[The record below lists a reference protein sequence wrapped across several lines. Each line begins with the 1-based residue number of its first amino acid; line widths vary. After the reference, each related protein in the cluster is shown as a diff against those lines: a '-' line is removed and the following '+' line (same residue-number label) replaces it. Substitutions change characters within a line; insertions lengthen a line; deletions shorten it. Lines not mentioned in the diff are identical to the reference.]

1 MKLPKTI
8 KIKKC
13 RLCKSAKLKKIFSFG
28 NFYVSNFVEKKKI
41 KNSIKAPLELVY
53 CKNCDLLQ
61 LKHSAPQELLYRGFY
76 WYRSGVTSTM
86 IKGLKDIYSAGKKIA
101 KLKKN
106 DVVLDIGANDGTLL
120 KFFKKDGIKTLG
132 CEPAKNL
139 TSELKKN
146 CDLNNRNI
154 KTYNFGL
161 SNINSE
167 SKIWYSNKNK
177 MGGSAIFDKNDP
189 ELKKYDTKNINK
201 EKIFIKKLVDILDI
215 KNEKILVK
223 IDVERHEKKVLEGM
237 EKIILQNGIIMQIE
251 ISDLQKE
258 SVFNY
263 LKKMNLRWINTIR
276 HDHYFTN
283 E

>member
-1 MKLPKTI
+1 MI
-8 KIKKC
+8 KRVFFIN
-13 RLCKSAKLKKIFSFG
+13 KIQIIELSFG
-28 NFYVSNFVEKKKI
+28 KI
-41 KNSIKAPLELVY
+41 EIDLSQSIDREIYL
-53 CKNCDLLQ
+53 N
-61 LKHSAPQELLYRGFY
+61 GFY
-76 WYRSGVTSTM
+76 EKEQL
-86 IKGLKDIYSAGKKIA
+86 IFLEKICN
-101 KLKKN
+101 KN
-106 DVVLDIGANDGTLL
+106 KVSHFLDIGANIGYYSLFFNNIKNIYAFEPNKDNFL
-120 KFFKKDGIKTLG
+120 K
-132 CEPAKNL
+132 
-139 TSELKKN
+139 LKKN

-161 SNINSE
+161 SNLNSE
-167 SKIWYSNKNK
+167 SEIWYSNKDK
-177 MGGSAIFDKNDP
+177 LGGSAIFDKNDP
-189 ELKKYDTKNINK
+189 ELKKYDSKNINK
-201 EKIFIKKLVDILDI
+201 EKIFIKKLDDILDI

>member
-1 MKLPKTI
+1 MHKFFKFLYKLKLPFLKRLIPSLI
-8 KIKKC
+8 KRVFFIN
-13 RLCKSAKLKKIFSFG
+13 KIQIIELSFG
-28 NFYVSNFVEKKKI
+28 KI
-41 KNSIKAPLELVY
+41 EIDLSQSIDREIYL
-53 CKNCDLLQ
+53 N
-61 LKHSAPQELLYRGFY
+61 GFY
-76 WYRSGVTSTM
+76 EKEQLIFLEKICNKNKVTHF
-86 IKGLKDIYSAGKKIA
+86 
-101 KLKKN
+101 
-106 DVVLDIGANDGTLL
+106 LDIGANIGYYSLFFNNIKNIYAFEPNKDNFL
-120 KFFKKDGIKTLG
+120 K
-132 CEPAKNL
+132 
-139 TSELKKN
+139 LKKN

-201 EKIFIKKLVDILDI
+201 EKIFIKKLDDILDI